1 MGKMALQSNNAGAS
15 TSTLSRSLGRFEYDV
30 FLSFRGEDTRHN
42 VAGLLRDRLY
52 LEGVRAFFDE
62 EDLRKGERIEKVLE
76 AIGRSKILVP
86 IFSKRYA
93 ESKWCL
99 TEVAKMVECHD
110 GGQERTIIPVFFDV
124 DPKHVRYQ
132 SGPFEAAFQKHL
144 TKRRDS
150 LSDVDRWKHALRYVA
165 GVSGFHLKNGNQ
177 RELIN
182 SITAEIQKLLPTKR
196 LLYEEEHLVGLEIR
210 VEKMM
215 KRLDIEGKGVR
226 IIGIHGIG
234 GIGKT
239 TLAKAIYNRSHHFF
253 QASSFIENVRE
264 VTKSKGLVQ
273 LQQQLIHDILKGK
286 LKEEINNLSQGA
298 QMIIQI
304 VGVKSVLLVFDDIDD
319 QEQLEALV
327 GNMSWFHSGSRI
339 IVTTRQEEIL
349 KFSGLQDEAVYI
361 LDELDEKEALQLF
374 NYHALRGDETQEE
387 YAKLSKEVVAIS
399 NGLPL
404 ILRVFGS
411 VFKTAKTLEEWHKLL
426 KDLRLRQHSKVH
438 EQLKICYDS
447 LSDHE
452 KLIFLDIA
460 CLLVNKSSEDAI
472 HMWED
477 HRLSPH
483 VAIRSLQNKSL
494 IKINRGM
501 FEMHDQIRD
510 MGREIVLRESLLHS
524 GLRSRLWCVGDAVDA
539 LTRFQENKIEG
550 IILNLCEGSEIEFR
564 TEAFALMSE
573 LRILLVNFASSGDC
587 DFRHLPASLKW
598 LEWKGCLLESLPF
611 ESKFKSI
618 VVLNLS
624 RSFISQ
630 LWSKTT
636 IGSGSKSAKEVFG
649 RLKVLDL
656 SCCHCLNATPDFAM
670 APNLVKLILDECS
683 NLKEVD
689 DSIGFLKKLVF
700 LSMREC
706 VSLEKL
712 PNKIHELSS
721 LVVLILE
728 GCIRLVAF
736 PQFPPRSSTNGL
748 SNLKELILRDCE
760 SLEFIPQVHEFQS
773 LRSLYIDGC
782 QSLDHRR
789 KHLFEDVVFSEWD
802 ELSIAGSQTLSWEQ
816 EFSFMLPIGSINDPL
831 LLQQLQC
838 HGYGDSYKSRTMILR
853 VCHEDIINGWVVL
866 ETVHEAHCDDSIYED
881 GVYGYCYTINF
892 GTNDKINEAPRG
904 KTIIMKVTTSY
915 NSKLTKVDV
924 KLQKRSKFT
933 GENMKPLINISR
945 RDTFMKTPTSVQPSS
960 PMKPE
965 LEFTIFFNLCE
976 EDKLDNIKY
985 LSGLDDRIANML
997 RQLDVYYTV
1006 NKEPMLLFG
1015 WTIEELIIFTLIF
1028 SDINVSWYEVG
1039 HQIGLVQQP
1048 CAKVFDK
1055 LKVLD
1060 LSHCKFLVTTPDFG
1074 RTPQLD
1080 MLILDHCEC
1089 LLEIGESIGLLK
1101 NLIFLSIVGCAKLHV
1116 LPCGILQLSSLQLLS
1131 LEKCS
1136 EIKILPE
1143 ANITD
1148 VSLESLQELIL
1159 DDCTSLSG
1167 LPEYVGRFRS
1177 LRRLSL
1183 RGCPSLDQLPD
1194 SIGNLVVLEE
1204 LILDDCP
1211 SLASLPDSI
1220 GNLKSLYRLSVFRN
1234 SYNCRVV
1241 RIPYSIGKLKSLKE
1255 FICKNALIPNSIQ
1268 TLESLLQLSLVECEM
1283 SNQPGSRTCQAL
1295 CCMDPMKFTGNMKNL
1310 QYLTLNGSS
1319 IPISVGSMKCL
1330 KELALIGP
1338 RVRQL
1343 PKSIG
1348 HFKNLSCI
1356 TLERCIYVQR
1366 LPGSVKRMKSLRVL
1380 CLDDCRSLEC
1390 IPQLPSGLMKMQAT
1404 NCQLLCSTSDV
1415 SNLMALKELN
1425 VGGCKKLVNV
1435 PGLQNLRSLK
1445 VLHMNGCGHL
1455 DLDSI
1460 RLQLEEATF
1469 HDLEAFSICKEYQDN
1484 VVNTV
1489 SLPFPRGGRMGRE
1502 PLYVEKIIA
1511 SGDQPEF
1518 VPSRLLEIKVSK
1530 DSVLYVDAVDVGPY
1544 KNSYTASFKKEDE
1557 INEQLRVKAASIDE
1571 SNGVEML
1578 CVSCSLPFSLR
1589 RVDAWFRQSLTPEPD
1604 DDLATSMM

>member
-1 MGKMALQSNNAGAS
+1 MFHSLR
-15 TSTLSRSLGRFEYDV
+15 TLHIDGCHCLDHRRKRLFEDVAFREWDELSISRSQTVSLNQEFCFLLPVGSINDPLLLEQLQCHGYGDPCENGTIKLHVRHEDMANYRVILETTYEVHCDNSMYMDDVQDHCYTINFGRSDKINEVPRGKTIIMKVRPANNFEITKVDV
-30 FLSFRGEDTRHN
+30 KVQKRSKFSDENMKTFISISRRDFQNELSI
-42 VAGLLRDRLY
+42 
-52 LEGVRAFFDE
+52 FFSLQEADE
-62 EDLRKGERIEKVLE
+62 LHAIKYSTRIEKHKDDMYTQLNVPCGERRLLFDWSIE
-76 AIGRSKILVP
+76 ELLILTM
-86 IFSKRYA
+86 IFGDMETSWYEQRHGTGLPRQ
-93 ESKWCL
+93 E
-99 TEVAKMVECHD
+99 TAK
-110 GGQERTIIPVFFDV
+110 
-124 DPKHVRYQ
+124 
-132 SGPFEAAFQKHL
+132 EAAFHDLQAFSISS
-144 TKRRDS
+144 RRNRHAMKAIS
-150 LSDVDRWKHALRYVA
+150 LPFPRGGRMRSEPLQ
-165 GVSGFHLKNGNQ
+165 L
-177 RELIN
+177 
-182 SITAEIQKLLPTKR
+182 
-196 LLYEEEHLVGLEIR
+196 
-210 VEKMM
+210 EKMSVLVER
-215 KRLDIEGKGVR
+215 KSVE
-226 IIGIHGIG
+226 
-234 GIGKT
+234 
-239 TLAKAIYNRSHHFF
+239 
-253 QASSFIENVRE
+253 E
-264 VTKSKGLVQ
+264 VIDARV
-273 LQQQLIHDILKGK
+273 
-286 LKEEINNLSQGA
+286 A
-298 QMIIQI
+298 Y
-304 VGVKSVLLVFDDIDD
+304 VGV
-319 QEQLEALV
+319 AL
-327 GNMSWFHSGSRI
+327 GSRI
-339 IVTTRQEEIL
+339 FQAAPAQIALELREDLEAQQEQAPDRRYFRSYTGRFG
-349 KFSGLQDEAVYI
+349 KD
-361 LDELDEKEALQLF
+361 
-374 NYHALRGDETQEE
+374 DET
-387 YAKLSKEVVAIS
+387 
-399 NGLPL
+399 NRR
-404 ILRVFGS
+404 LRVEATS
-411 VFKTAKTLEEWHKLL
+411 
-426 KDLRLRQHSKVH
+426 
-438 EQLKICYDS
+438 
-447 LSDHE
+447 SD
-452 KLIFLDIA
+452 
-460 CLLVNKSSEDAI
+460 DAI
-472 HMWED
+472 PVTALHISCQDPM
-477 HRLSPH
+477 
-483 VAIRSLQNKSL
+483 SLPRGAD
-494 IKINRGM
+494 IWGM

-636 IGSGSKSAKEVFG
+636 IGSGSKSTKEVFG

-689 DSIGFLKKLVF
+689 DSIEFLKKLVF

-760 SLEFIPQVHEFQS
+760 SLEFLPQVHEFQS

-782 QSLDHRR
+782 QGLDHRR

-945 RDTFMKTPTSVQPSS
+945 RDTFMNTPTSVQPSS
-960 PMKPE
+960 PMKAE
-965 LEFTIFFNLCE
+965 LEFAIFFNLCE
-976 EDKLDNIKY
+976 EDKLHNIKY

-1015 WTIEELIIFTLIF
+1015 WTIEELIILTLIF
-1028 SDINVSWYEVG
+1028 SDINVSWYE
-1039 HQIGLVQQP
+1039 
-1048 CAKVFDK
+1048 VFDK

-1116 LPCGILQLSSLQLLS
+1116 LPCGILQLSSLKLLS

-1159 DDCTSLSG
+1159 DGCTSLSG

-1234 SYNCRVV
+1234 NYNCRVV

-1390 IPQLPSGLMKMQAT
+1390 IPQLPSGLIKMQAT

-1425 VGGCKKLVNV
+1425 VGGCKKLVNI

-1445 VLHMNGCGHL
+1445 VLHMNGCGQL

-1469 HDLEAFSICKEYQDN
+1469 HDLEAFSICKEYEDN

-1530 DSVLYVDAVDVGPY
+1530 DSVLYVDAVDVGTY

-1557 INEQLRVKAASIDE
+1557 INEHLRVKAASTDE

-1578 CVSCSLPFSLR
+1578 CVSSSLPFSLR
-1589 RVDAWFRQSLTPEPD
+1589 RVDAWFRQSFTPEPD

>member
-789 KHLFEDVVFSEWD
+789 KHLFE
-802 ELSIAGSQTLSWEQ
+802 
-816 EFSFMLPIGSINDPL
+816 
-831 LLQQLQC
+831 
-838 HGYGDSYKSRTMILR
+838 
-853 VCHEDIINGWVVL
+853 
-866 ETVHEAHCDDSIYED
+866 
-881 GVYGYCYTINF
+881 
-892 GTNDKINEAPRG
+892 
-904 KTIIMKVTTSY
+904 
-915 NSKLTKVDV
+915 
-924 KLQKRSKFT
+924 
-933 GENMKPLINISR
+933 
-945 RDTFMKTPTSVQPSS
+945 
-960 PMKPE
+960 
-965 LEFTIFFNLCE
+965 
-976 EDKLDNIKY
+976 
-985 LSGLDDRIANML
+985 
-997 RQLDVYYTV
+997 
-1006 NKEPMLLFG
+1006 
-1015 WTIEELIIFTLIF
+1015 
-1028 SDINVSWYEVG
+1028 
-1039 HQIGLVQQP
+1039 
-1048 CAKVFDK
+1048 VFDK